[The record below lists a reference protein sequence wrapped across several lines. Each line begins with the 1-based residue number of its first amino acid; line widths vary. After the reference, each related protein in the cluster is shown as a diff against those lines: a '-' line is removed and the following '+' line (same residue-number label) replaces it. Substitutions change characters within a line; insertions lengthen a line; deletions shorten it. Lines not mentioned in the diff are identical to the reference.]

1 MASDAAIG
9 IFDSGMGGLSVLR
22 EIERALPSERLLFVA
37 DSAHAPY
44 GDREPEYV
52 QRRAHVIA
60 EFFLQRDVK
69 AIVVASNTTTAA
81 AAELL
86 RARLDPPVVAVEPAV
101 KPAAAVTKTGVIG
114 VLATSGTLASRR
126 FATLRERVADGV
138 EVVIQP
144 CPGLVEQ
151 VEAGDLGGPETRRL
165 IRRYVRPLVAAGAD
179 TIVLGSTHYPLLS
192 ALIGAEAG
200 PGVTLVETGP
210 AVARQ
215 LGRVLRERE
224 LANDAP
230 APARDARFWTSGD
243 PERVHVVAGK
253 ILGRPVRFHR
263 LPEPA

>member
-1 MASDAAIG
+1 MASDAPVG

-22 EIERALPSERLLFVA
+22 EIERTLPSERLLFVA

-44 GDREPEYV
+44 GDRAPEYV
-52 QRRAHVIA
+52 QRRAHVIS
-60 EFFLQRDVK
+60 EFFLQHEAK

-86 RARLDPPVVAVEPAV
+86 RATFALPVVAVEPAV
-101 KPAAAVTKTGVIG
+101 KPAAAATKSGVIG

-151 VEAGDLGGPETRRL
+151 VEAGDLSGPTTRRL
-165 IRRYVRPLVAAGAD
+165 VDRFVGPLVAAGAD

-192 ALIGAEAG
+192 GLIRDEAG

-215 LGRVLRERE
+215 LGRILRERG
-224 LANDAP
+224 LANDAATP
-230 APARDARFWTSGD
+230 AELARFWTSGD
-243 PERVHVVAGK
+243 PERVHAVAGK
-253 ILGRPVRFHR
+253 ILGRPVRFQH
-263 LPEPA
+263 LGS